1 MKRILFICGDL
12 DPKDLGGAEV
22 HIVEVI
28 KRLAERGY
36 KLDVFVG
43 ISDAIKE
50 VLNHKNIV
58 VHTVSYRQIRNFY
71 SVFYAISAV
80 KQLRKFLRENK
91 VDILHSKQTLPQGYI
106 AAKLKKEFQIPLYQ
120 TIQNP
125 LAYKEEMVIRGG
137 IMKIFSRLWLMF
149 AERWVKFAMKNTDIC
164 GCVSTY
170 SEDKAVMLGARRT
183 MIVPNGVDTN
193 IFHPAKETVD
203 GYKVVTTSTLI
214 PRNGIDTL
222 VRAFS
227 KVVADFP
234 ETTLAIA
241 GQGPM
246 EDELRS
252 LTKSLGI
259 SHNVKFLGTLAHK
272 DVPGLLR
279 GSDLFVRPS
288 RFEGFGVSFIEAM
301 ACGIPVVTC
310 PSGGIKDFVV
320 DGETGIFVEPDR
332 PDELANAIISVFKD
346 RGKLLKLKR
355 NALTMVKERYGWE
368 KIVDRVAEGYNLA
381 VRIKE
386 HTV

>member
-1 MKRILFICGDL
+1 MKRVLFICGDL
-12 DPKDLGGAEV
+12 NPLDLGGAEI

-50 VLNHKNIV
+50 IFTHKNIT
-58 VHTVSYRQIRNFY
+58 VHTVKYRQVRNFY
-71 SVFYAISAV
+71 SVFYALAALKKIRAF
-80 KQLRKFLRENK
+80 LRKNK

-106 AAKLKKEFQIPLYQ
+106 AAKLKRQFKIPFYQ

-137 IMKIFSRLWLMF
+137 IMKLFSKLWLIL
-149 AERWVKFAMKNTDIC
+149 AERWVKFAIKNTDMC

-170 SEDKAVMLGARRT
+170 SEGKAIMLGAKKT
-183 MIVPNGVDTN
+183 MIVPNGVDME
-193 IFHPAKETVD
+193 IFYPAKDVFD
-203 GYKVVTTSTLI
+203 GYKLVTTSTLI
-214 PRNGIDTL
+214 PRNGIDIL
-222 VRAFS
+222 IRAFA
-227 KVVADFP
+227 KVAIEFP
-234 ETTLAIA
+234 ESSLAIA

-252 LTKSLGI
+252 LAKTLGI
-259 SHNVKFLGTLAHK
+259 AHQVKFLGTLAHK
-272 DVPGLLR
+272 DIPGLLR

-301 ACGIPVVTC
+301 ACGIPVITC

-332 PDELANAIISVFKD
+332 PDLLANAIISVFKD
-346 RGKLLKLKR
+346 RGKLLNLKK
-355 NALTMVKERYGWE
+355 NALNMVRERYGWE
-368 KIVDRVAEGYNLA
+368 KIVDKVEEGYKA
-381 VRIKE
+381 K
-386 HTV
+386 